1 VAIGSAGLEPLLDL
15 RVTPDAQARVMHST
29 VDAEADE
36 LASAADLAGG
46 KVAQRPVV
54 VVRGYQ
60 YHPGEGG
67 ASALVMDR
75 ELDLFP

>member
-1 VAIGSAGLEPLLDL
+1 
-15 RVTPDAQARVMHST
+15 MHST
-29 VDAEADE
+29 VIAVADE

-46 KVAQRPVV
+46 KVARRPVV
-54 VVRGYQ
+54 LVRGYESTA
-60 YHPGEGG
+60 GVGA

>member
-1 VAIGSAGLEPLLDL
+1 V
-15 RVTPDAQARVMHST
+15 
-29 VDAEADE
+29 ADE

-54 VVRGYQ
+54 VISGYEYQAGRGA
-60 YHPGEGG
+60 

-75 ELDLFP
+75 QMDLFP

>member
-1 VAIGSAGLEPLLDL
+1 V
-15 RVTPDAQARVMHST
+15 
-29 VDAEADE
+29 ADE

-54 VVRGYQ
+54 LISGYEYQ
-60 YHPGEGG
+60 PGHGA